1 MDVKTAAI
9 QVLQQAGTAL
19 HAKDIAEQIMAAG
32 LWQSGGKTPDAT
44 VSARLYSDIKSN
56 GDKSCFVKVGPQTF
70 ALRDST
76 EIEGDTASV
85 LAPVEKPSKP
95 HPINAGFSFIDCAQ
109 KVLEEF
115 GGKKPMHYKEIT
127 EKALAKGWLVTGGKT
142 PEATMYAQVITEIKR
157 QQKRGE
163 RPRFVQHGRGY
174 VGLSQWMGRGLAFQ
188 IEQHNHQ
195 VRKALR
201 DRLLAMKPGEFEE
214 LISQLLAE
222 MGFEMVEVT
231 KLSGDG
237 GIDVRGTLV
246 VGDVVRI
253 KMAVQV
259 KKWKLKNNI
268 QAPVVQQVRGSLG
281 AHEQGLI
288 ITTSD
293 FSPGA
298 VKEAAQPDKTP
309 IAHER
314 LQEAAEQAGQELFDA
329 LQQAHLAAVARE
341 EERGIVSFASR
352 RKAIERVGLPEVRQF
367 RFSRC
372 DADESEWRHE
382 LQSARQIV
390 PEIRPLLMLRI
401 IKGGAQ

>member
-1 MDVKTAAI
+1 MDVKTAAT

-32 LWQSGGKTPDAT
+32 LWQSDGKTPDAT
-44 VSARLYSDIKSN
+44 VSARLYSDIKNN
-56 GDKSCFVKVGPQTF
+56 GDKSPFVKVGPQTF

-76 EIEGDTASV
+76 EIPSGAASV
-85 LAPVEKPSKP
+85 PVAVEEAPKH
-95 HPINAGFSFIDCAQ
+95 HPNAGFSFTDCAQ

-127 EKALAKGWLVTGGKT
+127 EKALQKGWLVTGGKT

-195 VRKALR
+195 IRKVLR
-201 DRLLAMKPGEFEE
+201 ERLLAMKPGEFEE

-298 VKEAAQPDKTP
+298 VKEAAQADKTP
-309 IAHER
+309 IA
-314 LQEAAEQAGQELFDA
+314 LMNGEQL
-329 LQQAHLAAVARE
+329 VM
-341 EERGIVSFASR
+341 
-352 RKAIERVGLPEVRQF
+352 
-367 RFSRC
+367 
-372 DADESEWRHE
+372 
-382 LQSARQIV
+382 
-390 PEIRPLLMLRI
+390 LLMEHGIGVHRSTPDLFEI
-401 IKGGAQ
+401 DEEFSLHQNTMKE

>member
-1 MDVKTAAI
+1 MDVKAAAI
-9 QVLQQAGTAL
+9 QVLQQAGTPL
-19 HAKDIAEQIMAAG
+19 HAKDIAEQIMAGG
-32 LWQSGGKTPDAT
+32 LRQSEGKTSDAT
-44 VSARLYSDIKSN
+44 VSARLYSDIKSK
-56 GDKSCFVKVGPQTF
+56 GDKSPFVKVGPQTF

-76 EIEGDTASV
+76 EISSSA
-85 LAPVEKPSKP
+85 APVPVVVEEPPKSSVA
-95 HPINAGFSFIDCAQ
+95 NAGFSFTDCAQ

-115 GGKKPMHYKEIT
+115 GRKKPMHYREIT

-142 PEATMYAQVITEIKR
+142 PEATMYAQVITESKR

-163 RPRFVQHGRGY
+163 RPRFIQHGRGY
-174 VGLSQWMGRGLAFQ
+174 VGLSQWMGHGLAFQ

-201 DRLLAMKPGEFEE
+201 ERLLAMKPGEFEE

-237 GIDVRGTLV
+237 GIDVRGSLV

-293 FSPGA
+293 FSSGA
-298 VKEAAQPDKTP
+298 VNEAAQADKTS
-309 IAHER
+309 IA
-314 LQEAAEQAGQELFDA
+314 LMNGEQL
-329 LQQAHLAAVARE
+329 VM
-341 EERGIVSFASR
+341 
-352 RKAIERVGLPEVRQF
+352 
-367 RFSRC
+367 
-372 DADESEWRHE
+372 
-382 LQSARQIV
+382 
-390 PEIRPLLMLRI
+390 LLMEHGIGVHRSTPDLFEI
-401 IKGGAQ
+401 DEESLVGGN

>member
-1 MDVKTAAI
+1 MNVQTAAI
-9 QVLQQAGTAL
+9 EVLRGAGKPL
-19 HAKDIAEQIMAAG
+19 HAKDIAEQIIAAG
-32 LWQSGGKTPDAT
+32 LWTSAGKTPEAT
-44 VSARLYSDIKSN
+44 VSASLYSNIKKN
-56 GDKSCFVKVGPQTF
+56 GDKSPFVKVAPQTF
-70 ALRDST
+70 ALRENATVESAKAPHAKSSKAATDQKISST
-76 EIEGDTASV
+76 I
-85 LAPVEKPSKP
+85 
-95 HPINAGFSFIDCAQ
+95 AGFSFTNCAQ

-115 GGKKPMHYKEIT
+115 GDKKPMHYKEIT
-127 EKALAKGWLVTGGKT
+127 EKALAKGWLVTSGKT

-201 DRLLAMKPGEFEE
+201 ERLLAMKPGEFEG

-293 FSPGA
+293 FSAGA
-298 VKEAAQPDKTP
+298 IKEAAQPDKTP
-309 IAHER
+309 IA
-314 LQEAAEQAGQELFDA
+314 LMNGEQL
-329 LQQAHLAAVARE
+329 V
-341 EERGIVSFASR
+341 I
-352 RKAIERVGLPEVRQF
+352 
-367 RFSRC
+367 
-372 DADESEWRHE
+372 
-382 LQSARQIV
+382 
-390 PEIRPLLMLRI
+390 LLMEHGIGVHRSTPDLFEI
-401 IKGGAQ
+401 DEEFAG

>member
-1 MDVKTAAI
+1 MTVQDAAI
-9 QVLQQAGTAL
+9 QILLSAGKPL
-19 HAKDIAEQIMAAG
+19 HAKEIAKRIIEAG
-32 LWQSGGKTPDAT
+32 LWQSEGKTPDAT
-44 VSARLYSDIKSN
+44 VSARLYSDIKKK
-56 GDKSCFVKVGPQTF
+56 GDKSPFVKVGAQTF
-70 ALRDST
+70 ALRDSFKKSKNA
-76 EIEGDTASV
+76 EA
-85 LAPVEKPSKP
+85 APLKVRQLPKPSSP
-95 HPINAGFSFIDCAQ
+95 NTGFSFTDCAQ

-115 GGKKPMHYKEIT
+115 GGKKPMHYKKIT
-127 EKALAKGWLVTGGKT
+127 EKALGKGWLVTEGKT

-195 VRKALR
+195 IRKALR
-201 DRLLAMKPGEFEE
+201 ERLLAMKPGEFEE

-246 VGDVVRI
+246 VGEVVRI

-293 FSPGA
+293 FSTGA
-298 VKEAAQPDKTP
+298 VKEAAQGDKTP
-309 IAHER
+309 IA
-314 LQEAAEQAGQELFDA
+314 LMNGEQL
-329 LQQAHLAAVARE
+329 V
-341 EERGIVSFASR
+341 V
-352 RKAIERVGLPEVRQF
+352 
-367 RFSRC
+367 
-372 DADESEWRHE
+372 
-382 LQSARQIV
+382 
-390 PEIRPLLMLRI
+390 LLMEHGIGVHRSTPDLFEI
-401 IKGGAQ
+401 DEEFANQVQVK

>member
-9 QVLQQAGTAL
+9 QVLKQAGSAL
-19 HAKDIAEQIMAAG
+19 HSQEITKRIIAAG
-32 LWQSGGKTPDAT
+32 LWQSEGKTPNAT
-44 VSARLYSDIKSN
+44 ISARIYSDIKSKGN
-56 GDKSCFVKVGPQTF
+56 KSAFVKVSPQTF
-70 ALRDST
+70 ALRDSIVKPNNAKNDPQAVAET
-76 EIEGDTASV
+76 
-85 LAPVEKPSKP
+85 PKPSSV
-95 HPINAGFSFIDCAQ
+95 NAGFSFTFCAQ

-127 EKALAKGWLVTGGKT
+127 EKALEKGWLVTGGKT

-163 RPRFVQHGRGY
+163 RPRFVQYGRGY
-174 VGLSQWMGRGLAFQ
+174 VGLSLWMGRGLAFQ

-201 DRLLAMKPGEFEE
+201 EHLLAMKPGEFEE

-281 AHEQGLI
+281 AHEQGMI

-298 VKEAAQPDKTP
+298 IKEAAQADRPP
-309 IAHER
+309 IA
-314 LQEAAEQAGQELFDA
+314 LMNGEQL
-329 LQQAHLAAVARE
+329 VM
-341 EERGIVSFASR
+341 
-352 RKAIERVGLPEVRQF
+352 
-367 RFSRC
+367 
-372 DADESEWRHE
+372 
-382 LQSARQIV
+382 
-390 PEIRPLLMLRI
+390 LLMEHGIGVHRSTPDLFEI
-401 IKGGAQ
+401 DEEFIVGGGSKNG

>member
-9 QVLQQAGTAL
+9 QVLQQARTAL

-32 LWQSGGKTPDAT
+32 LWQSEGKTPDAT
-44 VSARLYSDIKSN
+44 VGARLYSDIKSN
-56 GDKSCFVKVGPQTF
+56 GEKSPFVKVGPQTF
-70 ALRDST
+70 ALRDSV
-76 EIEGDTASV
+76 EIPSGAEPVPAFAEDAPKPPSV
-85 LAPVEKPSKP
+85 
-95 HPINAGFSFIDCAQ
+95 NSFTDCAQ

-127 EKALAKGWLVTGGKT
+127 EKALQKGWLVTNGKT

-195 VRKALR
+195 VRKVLR
-201 DRLLAMKPGEFEE
+201 ERLLAMKPGEFEE

-298 VKEAAQPDKTP
+298 VKEAAQADKTP
-309 IAHER
+309 IA
-314 LQEAAEQAGQELFDA
+314 LMNGEQL
-329 LQQAHLAAVARE
+329 VM
-341 EERGIVSFASR
+341 
-352 RKAIERVGLPEVRQF
+352 
-367 RFSRC
+367 
-372 DADESEWRHE
+372 
-382 LQSARQIV
+382 
-390 PEIRPLLMLRI
+390 LLMEHGIGVHRSTSDLFEI
-401 IKGGAQ
+401 DEEFAVGGGDN

>member
-1 MDVKTAAI
+1 MNVQNGAVK
-9 QVLQQAGTAL
+9 VLKDAGEPL
-19 HAKDIAEQIMAAG
+19 HAKEIAKRMMAVG
-32 LWQSGGKTPDAT
+32 LWHSEGKTPDAT
-44 VSARLYSDIKSN
+44 VSARLYSEIKKN
-56 GDKSCFVKVGPQTF
+56 GDKSVFVKAGPQTF
-70 ALRDST
+70 ALRNCSEIPSGVQPVPNTENEAPKSST
-76 EIEGDTASV
+76 AN
-85 LAPVEKPSKP
+85 P
-95 HPINAGFSFIDCAQ
+95 FSFTECAQ

-115 GGKKPMHYKEIT
+115 GGKKPMHYREIT
-127 EKALAKGWLVTGGKT
+127 ENALQKGWLVTGGKT

-201 DRLLAMKPGEFEE
+201 ERLLAMKPGEFEE
-214 LISQLLAE
+214 LTSQLLAE

-259 KKWKLKNNI
+259 KKWKLKKNI
-268 QAPVVQQVRGSLG
+268 QSPDVQKVRGSLG
-281 AHEQGLI
+281 VHEHGLI

-298 VKEAAQPDKTP
+298 VKESTQANKTP
-309 IAHER
+309 IA
-314 LQEAAEQAGQELFDA
+314 LMNGDQL
-329 LQQAHLAAVARE
+329 V
-341 EERGIVSFASR
+341 I
-352 RKAIERVGLPEVRQF
+352 
-367 RFSRC
+367 
-372 DADESEWRHE
+372 
-382 LQSARQIV
+382 
-390 PEIRPLLMLRI
+390 LLMEHGIGVHRSTPDLFEI
-401 IKGGAQ
+401 DEEFSLGCEMKTV

>member
-1 MDVKTAAI
+1 MDVKTAAT

-32 LWQSGGKTPDAT
+32 LWQSDGKTPDAT
-44 VSARLYSDIKSN
+44 VSARLYSDIKNN
-56 GDKSCFVKVGPQTF
+56 GDKSPFVKVGPQTF
-70 ALRDST
+70 ALRDSA
-76 EIEGDTASV
+76 EIPRGAGPV
-85 LAPVEKPSKP
+85 PAAVQVAPKPSP
-95 HPINAGFSFIDCAQ
+95 ANAGFSFTDCAQ
-109 KVLEEF
+109 KVLEKF

-127 EKALAKGWLVTGGKT
+127 EKALQKGWLVTGGKT

-195 VRKALR
+195 VRKVLR
-201 DRLLAMKPGEFEE
+201 ERLLAMKPGEFEE

-268 QAPVVQQVRGSLG
+268 LAPVVQQVRGSLG

-298 VKEAAQPDKTP
+298 VKEAAQSDKTP
-309 IAHER
+309 IA
-314 LQEAAEQAGQELFDA
+314 LMNGEQL
-329 LQQAHLAAVARE
+329 VM
-341 EERGIVSFASR
+341 
-352 RKAIERVGLPEVRQF
+352 
-367 RFSRC
+367 
-372 DADESEWRHE
+372 
-382 LQSARQIV
+382 
-390 PEIRPLLMLRI
+390 LLMEHGIGVHRSTPDLFEI
-401 IKGGAQ
+401 DEEFAVHQNAIKE

>member
-1 MDVKTAAI
+1 MQAAALEI
-9 QVLQQAGTAL
+9 LKGAERPL
-19 HAKDIAEQIMAAG
+19 HAKEIAERIMAAG
-32 LWQSGGKTPDAT
+32 LWHSEGKTPDAT
-44 VSARLYSDIKSN
+44 VSARLYSDIKRN
-56 GDKSCFVKVGPQTF
+56 GDKSPFIKVGPQTF

-76 EIEGDTASV
+76 SV
-85 LAPVEKPSKP
+85 SSGAAPVPATIQKAPEPNS
-95 HPINAGFSFIDCAQ
+95 GFSFTDCAQ

-127 EKALAKGWLVTGGKT
+127 KKALQKSWLVTGGKT

-174 VGLSQWMGRGLAFQ
+174 VGLSRWMGQGLAFQ

-195 VRKALR
+195 IRRTLR
-201 DRLLAMKPGEFEE
+201 ERLLDMKPGEFEE

-259 KKWKLKNNI
+259 KKWRIKNNI

-293 FSPGA
+293 FSSGA
-298 VKEAAQPDKTP
+298 VKEAAQSDKTP
-309 IAHER
+309 IA
-314 LQEAAEQAGQELFDA
+314 LMNGEQL
-329 LQQAHLAAVARE
+329 VM
-341 EERGIVSFASR
+341 
-352 RKAIERVGLPEVRQF
+352 
-367 RFSRC
+367 
-372 DADESEWRHE
+372 
-382 LQSARQIV
+382 
-390 PEIRPLLMLRI
+390 LLMEHGIGVHRSTPDLFEI
-401 IKGGAQ
+401 DEEYTAGGE